1 MKQFVCIIGVVIMA
15 LGAAGSLFA
24 QDRLI
29 ESVATGCKTEL
40 ETYCKS
46 VTPGE
51 GRVLACL
58 YAYQDKL
65 SGKCEYALYDAAARL
80 ERAVAALTY
89 VTNEC
94 EADLA
99 ANCAG
104 VKAGEGRLLQCLEKS
119 DAKVSQRCKDALKD
133 VGLKK

>member
-1 MKQFVCIIGVVIMA
+1 M
-15 LGAAGSLFA
+15 
-24 QDRLI
+24 
-29 ESVATGCKTEL
+29 
-40 ETYCKS
+40 
-46 VTPGE
+46 P
-51 GRVLACL
+51 
-58 YAYQDKL
+58 
-65 SGKCEYALYDAAARL
+65 GKCEYVLYNGAVRL

-89 VTNEC
+89 VANEC

>member
-1 MKQFVCIIGVVIMA
+1 MKRVFLILRVVAVALAAVGNLSAQETII
-15 LGAAGSLFA
+15 
-24 QDRLI
+24 
-29 ESVATGCKTEL
+29 ETVANGCKTEI
-40 ETYCKS
+40 ETYCKT

-51 GRVLACL
+51 GRILACL
-58 YAYQDKL
+58 YAYGDKL

-89 VTNEC
+89 VAKEC

-104 VKAGEGRLLQCLEKS
+104 VKAGEGRLLQCLEKNE
-119 DAKVSQRCKDALKD
+119 AKVSQRCKGAIKE
-133 VGLKK
+133 VGLK